1 MTYSY
6 YIYAQVNFMKN
17 IQYFS
22 LIIFIAFCLQAC
34 TGNNAKTYNEKAAL
48 PSPTTFIPTNN
59 TEGGAVSIPQD
70 NGTNALSNTATPNPP
85 HGQPGHRCGETVGA
99 PTAQTPSISPVNNA
113 ITTLPSTITSPSVVN
128 NGAKLNPAHGQ
139 PGHNCAL
146 AVGAPL
152 TGAAPSSSVAAPV
165 QKATPVAPTTVVP
178 ATPVKT
184 APGINPPHGQPGH
197 RCDISAGAP
206 LNSKPAGV
214 TTPSST
220 TPITPAASLPA
231 PVATTTSNTNPS
243 PLQPA
248 AALSEVFPDVTKTGT
263 EKLNPA
269 HGQPGHDC
277 KIAVGKPLK
286 Q

>member
-1 MTYSY
+1 
-6 YIYAQVNFMKN
+6 MKS
-17 IQYFS
+17 IQYLP

-48 PSPTTFIPTNN
+48 PSTPITSIPGNN
-59 TEGGAVSIPQD
+59 AEDVATVSLPQD
-70 NGTNALSNTATPNPP
+70 NGTNALSSTATPNPP
-85 HGQPGHRCGETVGA
+85 HGQPGHRCGEAVGA
-99 PTAQTPSISPVNNA
+99 PTAQTPVISPVNNA
-113 ITTLPSTITSPSVVN
+113 ITTLPSPVTTPSVVN

-152 TGAAPSSSVAAPV
+152 TGSAPSSSVAAPI
-165 QKATPVAPTTVVP
+165 QKTTPVAQTTVAP
-178 ATPVKT
+178 AAQVKT

-206 LNSKPAGV
+206 LNSKPAAV
-214 TTPSST
+214 TTPST
-220 TPITPAASLPA
+220 TTTTTPAASLPA

-248 AALSEVFPDVTKTGT
+248 ATISEVFPDVTKTGT